1 VADVRRPELEYRHLP
16 GKHNQQSHGDPDGK
30 FSGGIAGPEV
40 PDDGLGDF
48 DPISTAEG
56 TFGELH
62 MGIDGSGD
70 VRWAFSE
77 VGKDRAVDMSA
88 GELDELDRKLRQIVN
103 DRDDPDGDDSVP
115 AGEVYTDDEWGDGAH
130 RIELYGNGII
140 GIVFG
145 GGDPDDDDPYTLL
158 LDPPDE
164 DEDSDDVAGVLD
176 AIEDVLNELDVDTDE
191 RSTARPDIDDE
202 PDGPL
207 DEHTQVLLTAISELA
222 LAARAKFDPAD
233 HPRNPKGAAGGGRF
247 RSNVDRLKDAL
258 KAHKAGGS
266 TGDPFEG
273 FDREQL
279 RRVAKARGI
288 DLKRGEGRESIAQKL
303 MAHLDE
309 GKPAAAEKPPTPAAP
324 AAPKKRAPRKRN
336 AAEPAGETTPHDA
349 GRTKLARI
357 VEHGTV
363 ASKKPL
369 SGGLMGEVQL
379 HTYEDGTKTVWKR
392 SKDIGNVSAKQQS
405 DAEELA
411 PLVAH
416 ALGLRAPAVVRSGT
430 DTVHMEFVDN
440 ARSTAELEV
449 FDNSLPSSDEG
460 RMIGLLDLLTSN
472 ADRNAGN
479 VMVLDGGR
487 GIVPIDHGL
496 AFRYIRGEYDRDDNP
511 ARPDRGISSGYTSHW
526 FKPFNQTWIDNDLTP
541 GDVAEIRQRL
551 HRRKADFDRLGR
563 GDWYEF
569 ALARLDALAPHA
581 KGATSRLL
589 PEVT

>member
-1 VADVRRPELEYRHLP
+1 VADVRRPLLEDRHLP
-16 GKHNQQSHGDPDGK
+16 GKHNQQAHGD
-30 FSGGIAGPEV
+30 SGPGV

-56 TFGELH
+56 TYGNLH
-62 MGIDGSGD
+62 MGVDSSGD
-70 VRWAFSE
+70 VRWAFHE
-77 VGKDRAVDMSA
+77 DGNARAVDMS
-88 GELDELDRKLRQIVN
+88 GDELDELHTTLRRVLA
-103 DRDDPDGDDSVP
+103 DRDDAIDDGDTS
-115 AGEVYTDDEWGDGAH
+115 ANEIYADDEFGDGMH
-130 RIELYGNGII
+130 RVELYGSGII

-176 AIEDVLNELDVDTDE
+176 AIEDVLNELDVDPAE
-191 RSTARPDIDDE
+191 RSMSQRDSGGYADDE

-207 DEHTQVLLTAISELA
+207 DEHTQVLLAAISELA
-222 LAARAKFDPAD
+222 LAARVKFDPSD

-258 KAHKAGGS
+258 KAHKAGGG

-324 AAPKKRAPRKRN
+324 AAPKKRAPRKRK

-349 GRTKLARI
+349 GRATLARI

-363 ASKKPL
+363 ANNKPL

-379 HTYEDGTKTVWKR
+379 RTYNDGTKTVWKQA
-392 SKDIGNVSAKQQS
+392 KTIGNVSAKQQS

-411 PLVAH
+411 PLIAH
-416 ALGLRAPAVVRSGT
+416 ALGLRAPTVVRASG

-449 FDNSLPSSDEG
+449 VDNSLLGSTEG

-479 VMVLDGGR
+479 VMVLDGGK

-541 GDVAEIRQRL
+541 ADVAEIRQRL
-551 HRRKADFDRLGR
+551 QRRKADFDRLDR
-563 GDWYEF
+563 GDWYKF
-569 ALARLDALAPHA
+569 ALARLDALAPYA